1 MTDDIWD
8 AVQKRNIKCTACSE
22 MMGINNFYK
31 LVEYSTNDPHSKR
44 ETKPVPMK
52 EDIYLHAPCYRR
64 ILSVSQGIMAV
75 VSTINFFDRE

>member
-1 MTDDIWD
+1 MVDKSWDDSI
-8 AVQKRNIKCTACSE
+8 RCTACSE
-22 MMGINNFYK
+22 VMGINNFYK
-31 LVEYSTNDPHSKR
+31 LAEYSTNGVNFNER